1 MAKARM
7 CDRCKKCF
15 NPLDQGDKDMV
26 RFQNPVFQTSDSIR
40 ACRVERRLL
49 ESGPDDWVDLCPTCS
64 IAFELFMKGLDT
76 FTMPGTGSFEEEV
89 DQ

>member
-7 CDRCKKCF
+7 CDRCGVCF

-26 RFQNPVFQTSDSIR
+26 RFQNPVFQTSEGLKNCKISRHLIDD
-40 ACRVERRLL
+40 A
-49 ESGPDDWVDLCPTCS
+49 PDAWMDLCPKCTA
-64 IAFELFMKGLDT
+64 AFELFMMNCDT
-76 FTMPGTGSFEEEV
+76 FNMPGSFEEEV